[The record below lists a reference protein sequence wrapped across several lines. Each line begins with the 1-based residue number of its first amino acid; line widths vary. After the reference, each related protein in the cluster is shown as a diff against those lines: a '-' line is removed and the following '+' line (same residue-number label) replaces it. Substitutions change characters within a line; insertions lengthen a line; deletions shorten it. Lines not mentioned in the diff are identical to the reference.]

1 MKACVSLLLPKYKKR
16 SKIKFPLSSEL
27 TFALPSFFLSFF
39 LLFFFFA
46 FYKQTD
52 FSTQRDM
59 KMSRLLLFTFCVF
72 LSLKN
77 IKLLNFKSFSWEYTF
92 LAYTLLVLN
101 VNVKRKSGWQSPW
114 QLFCTGHSFLQQ
126 GWAAT
131 GGVERLVFELA
142 DKFLQKSRMPF
153 DVNFSMLCLEIV
165 PYDSLSLSLSFSD

>member
-39 LLFFFFA
+39 LTFFFFFA

-59 KMSRLLLFTFCVF
+59 KMSKLLLFTFCAF

-77 IKLLNFKSFSWEYTF
+77 IKLLNFKSLFLGIYVFSIYVVGFKCQCQQEIR
-92 LAYTLLVLN
+92 LAESLLVILY
-101 VNVKRKSGWQSPW
+101 R
-114 QLFCTGHSFLQQ
+114 SFFSAIRVD
-126 GWAAT
+126 GNRW
-131 GGVERLVFELA
+131 GGKTIF
-142 DKFLQKSRMPF
+142 
-153 DVNFSMLCLEIV
+153 
-165 PYDSLSLSLSFSD
+165 